1 MCGRWRSATSD
12 PTKITSPRCRSTIP
26 GSTAV
31 ANRLAPMRWI
41 CTCDSNASRLISC
54 NRPKYVSPAPAT
66 SSSMS
71 PSSSVAR
78 CTNALT
84 ESASCRWRA
93 TALVTPP
100 AERSWSSSSWHL
112 STRRAPSATG
122 KPRPANSTAVA
133 APIPDEAPATSA
145 GLRSGSGAKRGMPSL
160 SPDRYCYR
168 QMGEP
173 ADVARM
179 DSDGVG
185 LVDLESADPLEQ
197 FGQRD
202 AGFHPG
208 KMRTKTEVG
217 TATETHQ
224 LRTDFAPDAVLVGL
238 LEHPVVTV
246 RRAGQQKQD
255 VAFAHR
261 GVVETQLARHGAR
274 QDLAGRVVAQRL
286 LDPQRYL
293 GVVVEDRR
301 QLVGVPGTPIRCVG
315 KQLRGGLVACDHHQE
330 QERHDL
336 FVGEA
341 VAVDLGFQ

>member
-1 MCGRWRSATSD
+1 MCGRWRSATSA
-12 PTKITSPRCRSTIP
+12 PTKITSPRCRSIIP

-31 ANRLAPMRWI
+31 ANRLAPMRWVF
-41 CTCDSNASRLISC
+41 TFYSKASVLISC

-84 ESASCRWRA
+84 ESAS
-93 TALVTPP
+93 VTSSGSAIASPP
-100 AERSWSSSSWHL
+100 AERIWSTSSWHL

-145 GLRSGSGAKRGMPSL
+145 GLRSGSGSKRGMPSL
-160 SPDRYCYR
+160 SLDRYCYR
-168 QMGEP
+168 QMCDP
-173 ADVARM
+173 ADVSRM
-179 DSDGVG
+179 ASHGVG
-185 LVDLESADPLEQ
+185 LVDLESADQLEQ

-202 AGFHPG
+202 AGFNPG

-238 LEHPVVTV
+238 LE
-246 RRAGQQKQD
+246 
-255 VAFAHR
+255 
-261 GVVETQLARHGAR
+261 
-274 QDLAGRVVAQRL
+274 
-286 LDPQRYL
+286 
-293 GVVVEDRR
+293 
-301 QLVGVPGTPIRCVG
+301 
-315 KQLRGGLVACDHHQE
+315 
-330 QERHDL
+330 
-336 FVGEA
+336 
-341 VAVDLGFQ
+341 